1 MSQPEYFSFVCKQ
14 VFNIDILPMQ
24 SLILHELW
32 NRKFP
37 MLIGSRGLGK
47 SFILSLYSMLRA
59 FFMPGRKIV
68 IVGAAFRQSK
78 VLFEYMDTIWQNSPL
93 LRDIMGPSSGPR
105 RDVDRCVMKM
115 GKSTITC
122 LPLGDGTKI
131 RGQRANDIITDEFAS
146 VPREIFEN
154 VVAGFAAVSSSPI
167 ENVKRLAS
175 EKKAKELGKTAT
187 QINDFTK
194 LVFNMEASDID
205 GAEPETISDFKDLF
219 KSSEKV
225 IEDLVDI
232 ENELKKIESEKTKTK
247 LDVKRKAKLIKKAK
261 EKKELIKKAKDKE
274 KQLNAKKISEK
285 NKELKLERALKR
297 NLKKS
302 GILKTQAES
311 EAEKSADK
319 SSNQMDKLFAKLDKD
334 GAEYKKNIK
343 MNIQGQKPI
352 KKGQL
357 VITEKEESKSKK
369 KKKKK

>member
-1 MSQPEYFSFVCKQ
+1 MSNLKTIDDAWLNIDVDESKIFNPLTHTYANSEEEFHIHLTWLMSQPEYFSFVCKQ

-175 EKKAKELGKTAT
+175 EKKAKELGEYVELADSEVEQDMSNQIILSGTAYYDFNHFADYWKKWRSIIKSKGNPVKLKEVFGSEDIPKDFDWT
-187 QINDFTK
+187 QYSIMRIPFEM
-194 LVFNMEASDID
+194 L
-205 GAEPETISDFKDLF
+205 PEGFMDAAQVARS
-219 KSSEKV
+219 
-225 IEDLVDI
+225 
-232 ENELKKIESEKTKTK
+232 
-247 LDVKRKAKLIKKAK
+247 KATVH
-261 EKKELIKKAKDKE
+261 
-274 KQLNAKKISEK
+274 
-285 NKELKLERALKR
+285 
-297 NLKKS
+297 S
-302 GILKTQAES
+302 GIY
-311 EAEKSADK
+311 
-319 SSNQMDKLFAKLDKD
+319 QMEFAACFTTD
-334 GAEYKKNIK
+334 
-343 MNIQGQKPI
+343 
-352 KKGQL
+352 
-357 VITEKEESKSKK
+357 S
-369 KKKKK
+369 